1 MRLHGH
7 LRSATFALTANKGRT
22 GLTMLGI
29 MIGVLAVTL
38 LVSVG
43 DGTRRFVENSLQ
55 SLGSNLLS
63 VVPGRF
69 ETRRW
74 GYVGAA
80 VEKPLVMA
88 DIELIAR
95 RATLIAAATPVVF
108 GNATLRHEAQ
118 RRSTS
123 VFGVAPEFL
132 RVRRIRVE
140 RGAFFTA
147 QDGQAHRRVVV
158 LGQTLVHRL
167 FSDTN
172 PVGQSIRV
180 GSERFRVLGVLE
192 RKGRSLGVDLDDM
205 ALIPTLVA
213 QDIFAQHGISQILA
227 VASEAARA
235 DQAGEQIEALLAL
248 RRRGERCFTIQT
260 QDDLLRA
267 FSSITGAL
275 RAGLLAIAA
284 ISLIV
289 GGVGVMNIMLVSVR
303 ERTREIGVR
312 RAVGATRRD
321 IMIQFLIESLL
332 ISLLGGVLGLALGVA
347 IVLGLKG
354 TLEELPL
361 QLSPATGLLALGSSL
376 LVGAFSGVYPA
387 VQAARLDPAEAVRH
401 E

>member
-1 MRLHGH
+1 VNLRRH
-7 LRSATFALTANKGRT
+7 LRSATLALTANKVRT
-22 GLTMLGI
+22 ALTMLGI

-43 DGTRRFVENSLQ
+43 DGTRQFVETSLQ

-69 ETRRW
+69 EARRW

-80 VEKPLVMA
+80 VEKPLVLA
-88 DIELIAR
+88 DVELIQR
-95 RATLIAAATPVVF
+95 RATLITAATPVIF
-108 GNATLRHEAQ
+108 GNATLRHEAD

-132 RVRRIRVE
+132 RVRRLRVS
-140 RGAFFTA
+140 GGVFFTS
-147 QDGQAHRRVVV
+147 QDDQAHRRVIV
-158 LGQTLVHRL
+158 LGQTLVHSL
-167 FSDTN
+167 FSHGS

-192 RKGRSLGVDLDDM
+192 GKGRSLGVDLDDM
-205 ALIPTLVA
+205 ALIPTSVA
-213 QDIFAQHGISQILA
+213 QDVFAQRGINQILA
-227 VASEAARA
+227 VARDDTRPELAS
-235 DQAGEQIEALLAL
+235 QQIESLLAL

-260 QDDLLRA
+260 QDDLLRT

-275 RAGLLAIAA
+275 SAGLFAIAT
-284 ISLIV
+284 ISLLV

-321 IMIQFLIESLL
+321 IMLQFLIESLL
-332 ISLLGGVLGLALGVA
+332 IALFGGGLGLLLGVA
-347 IVLGLKG
+347 IIL
-354 TLEELPL
+354 TLRGALDELPL
-361 QLSPATGLLALGSSL
+361 QLSPTTGLLALASSL
-376 LVGAFSGVYPA
+376 LVGTFSGVYPA
-387 VQAARLDPAEAVRH
+387 LQAARLDPAQAVRH

>member
-1 MRLHGH
+1 
-7 LRSATFALTANKGRT
+7 LRNAALALAANKVRT
-22 GLTMLGI
+22 ALTMLGI

-43 DGTRRFVENSLQ
+43 DGTRRFVEASLQ

-69 ETRRW
+69 EARRW

-80 VEKPLVMA
+80 VEKPLVRA
-88 DIELIAR
+88 DVELIRR
-95 RATLIAAATPVVF
+95 RATLISAVTPVIF
-108 GNATLRHEAQ
+108 GNATLRHGAD

-132 RVRRIRVE
+132 RVRRLRMVA
-140 RGAFFTA
+140 GSFFTA
-147 QDGQAHRRVVV
+147 QDDQAHRRVVV
-158 LGQTLVHRL
+158 LGQTLVHGL
-167 FSDTN
+167 FSDRS

-180 GSERFRVLGVLE
+180 GSARFSVVGTLE
-192 RKGRSLGVDLDDM
+192 RKGRSLGVDLDDI
-205 ALIPTLVA
+205 ALIPTSVA
-213 QDIFAQHGISQILA
+213 EDVFAQHGINQILA
-227 VASEAARA
+227 VARDDTRPELASQQLES
-235 DQAGEQIEALLAL
+235 LLAL

-275 RAGLLAIAA
+275 SASLFAIAA

-321 IMIQFLIESLL
+321 IMLQFLIESVL
-332 ISLLGGVLGLALGVA
+332 IALFGGGLGLLSGAL
-347 IVLGLKG
+347 IVLILRG
-354 TLEELPL
+354 TVEELPL
-361 QLSPATGLLALGSSL
+361 QLSPATGLLALACSL

-387 VQAARLDPAEAVRH
+387 LQAARLDPAEAVRH